1 MSLNPSNPLAGKKI
15 GIAITG
21 SFCTFQKLYEELT
34 HLKELGADLY
44 PVFSYHVATLDS
56 RFGTAEEHR
65 KIIEDITGKKIIDT
79 IPGAEPFG
87 PKMKMDA
94 MVILP
99 CTGNTLSKLA
109 NAITDTP
116 VLMAVKAHL
125 RNNRPL
131 ILSISSNDALGLNMK
146 HLGLL
151 MNSKNIYFVPYGQDD
166 YEKKPNSLIAHVEL
180 LSDTILA
187 ALNGNQLQP
196 VLKSPFKKDE

>member
-1 MSLNPSNPLAGKKI
+1 MSHNPSKPLEGKKI

-21 SFCTFQKLYEELT
+21 SFCTFQKLYQELS
-34 HLKELGADLY
+34 HLKALGADLY
-44 PVFSYHVATLDS
+44 PILSYHVSTLDS
-56 RFGTAEEHR
+56 RFGTAREHR
-65 KIIEDITGKKIIDT
+65 EQIEALTGKTAIDT

-87 PKMKMDA
+87 PKLKMDA

-166 YEKKPNSLIAHVEL
+166 YTKKPNSLIAHVEL

-187 ALNGNQLQP
+187 AFLGEQLQP
-196 VLKSPFKKDE
+196 VLLSPFQKEE